1 MSKTELRHLG
11 NQRLER
17 SDEVAFSHAIKTCFL
32 LDEAEIKGIVTMHSC
47 CVSATREQIINN

>member
-17 SDEVAFSHAIKTCFL
+17 SDEVAFSLAIKSCFL
-32 LDEAEIKGIVTMHSC
+32 SGKTEIKGIVTIHN
-47 CVSATREQIINN
+47 R